1 MSFLYF
7 AYGSNM
13 LPARLVARCPS
24 AQLIGVATTHEFDLE
39 FSKRSK
45 DGSGKAT
52 LVPGNDLATPGALF
66 EIQKSELNALDRA
79 EGAGSGY
86 DRLESVSVQL
96 RQSSEKVTATTYIA
110 SLTDM
115 QLKPFDWYLALV
127 IAGAQHHTLGEDHLR
142 KLRLHEHVI
151 DDDHTRKSRQDA
163 LEALSLHEH
172 HDHNAL
178 LRKSE

>member
-1 MSFLYF
+1 
-7 AYGSNM
+7 M

-39 FSKRSK
+39 FSKLSK

-52 LVPGNDLATPGALF
+52 LVPGNDFATPGALF
-66 EIQKSELNALDRA
+66 EIKKSELNALDRA

-86 DRLESVSVQL
+86 DRMENLSVQL
-96 RQSSEKVTATTYIA
+96 SQGSEQVTATTYIA
-110 SLTDM
+110 SLTNM

-142 KLRLHEHVI
+142 KLRLHQHVV

-163 LEALSLHEH
+163 LKALSLHEH
-172 HDHNAL
+172 RDHNAL
-178 LRKSE
+178 LIKQE